1 MKLKATIEFR
11 DEEVK
16 RQKQEIYQLRNQNA
30 MTRRQLDEAKKTA
43 KNIANANAQANNRPQ
58 VPA

>member
-16 RQKQEIYQLRNQNA
+16 RQKQEIAALRNQCA
-30 MTRRQLDEAKKTA
+30 LTRRQLDDAKKTA
-43 KNIANANAQANNRPQ
+43 KNIANANA
-58 VPA
+58 